1 MNEGIIQSEVTA
13 VIQPRVLFKPGSWLA
28 KIDFINHLILF
39 NNVLITILS
48 EKEGGKT
55 SFGTLLQSNL
65 DQQIK
70 SVSMTVKPPCN
81 RENIIQEIASQLHL
95 NHDENTD
102 ISSLVAQIN
111 ERKAHVVLLI
121 DDAQHL
127 PESLIKEAMLAIKNQ
142 ENFSFFHLCLISD
155 YSIVATLNN
164 LVASFFE
171 NLVHSIELG
180 SLNENETRTYVL
192 QRAMTAHL
200 ISKPL
205 TDVQFKQFY
214 QLTKGNVAKINSNL
228 ESFIFKCAA
237 QKKKEPRKLI
247 KKAGIAASMAVIT
260 GLIGFYFVRNYDFSS
275 FYHLEMTHPVQDKS
289 TEALVGNQVQP
300 EVLVSQIPSW
310 EDSSTRQ
317 LVYAALPK
325 KQLLDDLND
334 EMSVDTVAIIDKVVV
349 IPKLQMQHLAEQEP
363 RISESE
369 FKRESPESDLT
380 RESKTVE
387 IPTAKQNKEDQSSS
401 SNVNTPLYTIQV
413 AASHNKNDIERFQQ
427 NNKLFA
433 QNTKIRHFT
442 NAKGLWYILTMG
454 EFESRAEA
462 QRNITK
468 LPATL
473 AKLHPWVRPVSN
485 LSQS

>member
-1 MNEGIIQSEVTA
+1 MKEGVIQSEVAA

-111 ERKAHVVLLI
+111 ERKAHVLLLI

-164 LVASFFE
+164 LVASFFD

-180 SLNENETRTYVL
+180 ALNEHETRTYVL
-192 QRAMTAHL
+192 QRAMAAHL

-214 QLTKGNVAKINSNL
+214 QLTKGNVAKINNNL
-228 ESFIFKCAA
+228 ESFIFKCAT

-247 KKAGIAASMAVIT
+247 KKIGIAASVAVIT
-260 GLIGFYFVRNYDFSS
+260 GLIGFYFARNYDLSS
-275 FYHLEMTHPVQDKS
+275 FYHLETTSSIQDKS
-289 TEALVGNQVQP
+289 TEAVIAKQQVQP

-325 KQLLDDLND
+325 KQILDDLND
-334 EMSVDTVAIIDKVVV
+334 EMSSDTVAIIDKVVV
-349 IPKLQMQHLAEQEP
+349 IPKLQMKNLAEQEP
-363 RISESE
+363 RIPESE

-387 IPTAKQNKEDQSSS
+387 IPTAKQNEKDHSS
-401 SNVNTPLYTIQV
+401 SNASKPLYTIQV

-427 NNKLFA
+427 NNKLLT
-433 QNTKIRHFT
+433 QNAKIRHFT
-442 NAKGLWYILTMG
+442 NAKGVWYILTVG
-454 EFESRAEA
+454 EFESRTEA

-473 AKLHPWVRPVSN
+473 VKLHPWVRPVSN
-485 LSQS
+485 LS

>member
-1 MNEGIIQSEVTA
+1 MKEGVIQSEVAA
-13 VIQPRVLFKPGSWLA
+13 VTQPRVLFKPRSWLA

-48 EKEGGKT
+48 EKNGGKT

-81 RENIIQEIASQLHL
+81 REDIIQEIASQLHL
-95 NHDENTD
+95 NYDENTD
-102 ISSLVAQIN
+102 ISSLVVQIN
-111 ERKAHVVLLI
+111 ERKAHVLLLI

-142 ENFSFFHLCLISD
+142 ESFSFFHLCLISD

-164 LVASFFE
+164 LVASFFD

-180 SLNENETRTYVL
+180 SLNENETRTYTL
-192 QRAMTAHL
+192 QRAMAAHL

-205 TDVQFKQFY
+205 TDAQFKQFY
-214 QLTKGNVAKINSNL
+214 QLTKGDVAKINSNL
-228 ESFIFKCAA
+228 ESFIFKCAS

-247 KKAGIAASMAVIT
+247 KKLGIAASVAVII
-260 GLIGFYFVRNYDFSS
+260 GLIGFYFTRNHDFSS
-275 FYHLEMTHPVQDKS
+275 FHHLVTTHPVQDKS
-289 TEALVGNQVQP
+289 TETLVVKQQVQP

-325 KQLLDDLND
+325 KQVLDDLND
-334 EMSVDTVAIIDKVVV
+334 EMSGDIVAIIDKVVV
-349 IPKLQMQHLAEQEP
+349 IPKLQMKNLAGQEP
-363 RISESE
+363 RIPESE

-387 IPTAKQNKEDQSSS
+387 IPTAKQNKKEQSSS
-401 SNVNTPLYTIQV
+401 SNTSTPLYTIQV

-427 NNKLFA
+427 NNKLFT
-433 QNTKIRHFT
+433 QNAKIRHFT
-442 NAKGLWYILTMG
+442 NAKGVWYILTVG
-454 EFESRAEA
+454 EFESRTEA
-462 QRNITK
+462 QHNITQ
-468 LPATL
+468 LPAAL

-485 LSQS
+485 LS